1 MSEKKKHS
9 IQNEAYAHIKK
20 KIMTCE
26 YLPNQL
32 LSESLLQE
40 ELGCSRTPVRE
51 AIRRLEQEG
60 LATVLPKRGI
70 VVSGFS
76 ISDIRAI
83 FEVRMLIE
91 PYAVQTYGEA
101 LDEKELQRFLG
112 LFQQHWENP
121 NDGRDF
127 YQLDDEFHEF
137 LISGLANEYL
147 HELYGRIQTQN
158 VRLRVMSG
166 QLIASRLDRTMR
178 EHEDIVKVCLEKNWK
193 LAAEKIRW
201 HLECSRTSY
210 FEAIVQNNGD
220 ANLL

>member
-9 IQNEAYAHIKK
+9 IQNEAYEYIKK
-20 KIMTCE
+20 KIMMCE

-32 LSESLLQE
+32 LSESILQE

-70 VVSGFS
+70 IVSGFS

-91 PYAVQTYGEA
+91 PYAVQTYGDV
-101 LDEKELQRFLG
+101 LDQKKLQRFLE
-112 LFQQHWENP
+112 LFQRWESP
-121 NDGRDF
+121 NIGQDF

-137 LISGLANEYL
+137 LISGLTNEYL
-147 HELYGRIQTQN
+147 HDLYGRIQTQN
-158 VRLRVMSG
+158 IRLRVMSG
-166 QLIASRLDRTMR
+166 QLITSRLDRTMR
-178 EHEDIVKVCLEKNWK
+178 EHEDIVRMCLEENWA

-210 FEAIVQNNGD
+210 FEAIVQNNGA